1 LKTSDDDVVRGSGEN
16 ILKMHYCRRNYEN
29 CSGSACTDRETGRRR
44 ERQRMKKKRRES
56 DLRRTVKSRS
66 RRWKEGKN
74 EEERVDGRYPKK
86 IIRK

>member
-1 LKTSDDDVVRGSGEN
+1 MKIVQTARAQTERQGE
-16 ILKMHYCRRNYEN
+16 
-29 CSGSACTDRETGRRR
+29 G
-44 ERQRMKKKRRES
+44 ERQRMKKKRREG

>member
-1 LKTSDDDVVRGSGEN
+1 
-16 ILKMHYCRRNYEN
+16 
-29 CSGSACTDRETGRRR
+29 
-44 ERQRMKKKRRES
+44 MKKKRRES